1 MIMKRLPDI
10 LSNTQI
16 LQIEGNTDISIS
28 SISFDSRRIEKGSL
42 FIAIKGTQADGHDF
56 ITLAIEKGASAVVC
70 EILPKGVSKDVV
82 YIRVKDSSVAL
93 GEIASAFYDFPSRS
107 IKLVGITGTNG
118 KTTTVTLLYRLINML
133 GGKAGLIS
141 TVNNY
146 IGEELVP
153 ATHTTPDAIE
163 LNRLL
168 RSMVDCGCTHCFM
181 EVSSHAIVQNR
192 IAGVDYAG
200 GAFSNITH
208 DHLDYHNTF
217 SEYIKAK
224 KQFFDNLTPNAFALI
239 NVDDRNGRVMVQNTS
254 AKVYTY
260 SLRGMA
266 DYRCKV
272 IEHQIDGMLLSIDNT
287 ELWCRLIGGFNA
299 YNVLA
304 VYSIARILG
313 FEKHSI
319 LTAISGMGTV
329 SGRFEQIVSDSGIAA
344 VVDYAHTPDALD
356 NVISTIAK
364 IQKER
369 HKLITVVGAGGN
381 RDKSKR
387 PVMAQVAVQGSH
399 MVILTSDNPRNEDPS
414 DIINDMKKGVEA
426 SQVGKVLTIV
436 DRREAIRTACL
447 LASSGDIILI
457 AGKGHETYQEVQG
470 VKHHFDDKEEVLEIF
485 KTLKA

>member
-1 MIMKRLPDI
+1 MKRLSDI
-10 LSNTQI
+10 LSNIQT
-16 LQIEGNTDISIS
+16 LQIEGNVDISLN
-28 SISFDSRRIEKGSL
+28 SISFDSRKVEKGCL

-56 ITLAIEKGASAVVC
+56 ITLAIEKGASVVVC
-70 EILPKGVSKDVV
+70 EIIPKVASKDVV
-82 YIRVKDSSVAL
+82 FIKVEDSSKAL

-141 TVNNY
+141 TVANF
-146 IGEELVP
+146 IGDEVVP

-168 RSMVDCGCTHCFM
+168 RQMVDCGCTHCFM
-181 EVSSHAIVQNR
+181 EVSSHAIVQKR
-192 IAGVDYAG
+192 ISGVDFTG

-224 KQFFDNLTPNAFALI
+224 KQFFDTLTPKAFALI

-319 LTAISGMGTV
+319 LTAISGMGPV
-329 SGRFEQIVSDSGIAA
+329 NGRFEQIVSDSGIVA

-364 IQKER
+364 IQKEGS
-369 HKLITVVGAGGN
+369 KLITLVGAGGN
-381 RDKSKR
+381 RDKTKR
-387 PVMAQVAVQGSH
+387 PLMAQVVVQGSD

-414 DIINDMKKGVEA
+414 DIINDMKKGVDA
-426 SQVGKVLTIV
+426 SQVGKVLSIV

-447 LASSGDIILI
+447 LASPGDIILI

-470 VKHHFDDKEEVLEIF
+470 VKHHFDDKEVVVEIF